1 MVNND
6 IFVGSGTSLTF
17 IPEVDFYIEPSA
29 TIVAADTTVTLHS
42 NMTHFRLV
50 ANMYVGS
57 ILEHWGASGTTY
69 SNETTTFTFNTD
81 TKANYVGQYFS
92 FSTLQ
97 SNAGTEDD
105 WVVWFDTTGSATIP
119 AGASTLVSGGATAI
133 EVDISNAGLVIAEEY
148 AATTLTAINTTGSI
162 NTVVTRSGTSITS
175 TNDYGGPT
183 TDAITST
190 ATTISHVISLSGAT
204 NTSSAFISTH
214 RITLNDTSMITFHP
228 AIPSTTGTYFIL
240 KGYGSPCPAPKTSSI
255 ARLLSDEWLGIVDSA
270 TFPNIEIDM
279 KQHNLFIGGSRN
291 LTFQYKGLET
301 ASGGSFEVAA
311 NHGAWLYY
319 TLGKCTGASSA
330 SIAATNSGV
339 SNSFTASTSNG
350 IFIDNAA
357 HLETGP
363 IFYRAVGTDL
373 VPPLMPTDVAGSM
386 DTITNPATNSHLI
399 TYDFEEASGHELPSF
414 ALERTYS
421 KLSSA
426 TDTYLTETGAAS
438 ETENF
443 VTVARGNRVNS
454 LTITGSEQDPIKMNL
469 DLNTRAVHALGQT
482 EAYEARNGVE
492 TETSFFNYN
501 SNDSFLEPFF
511 FHEGTIK
518 MFGQNFLKITQF
530 TLTINNN
537 IADKRYIG
545 ISSRE
550 VKDGIPAQR
559 TYELTFTAHV
569 TDDMLFEEFRNLTET
584 SGSLIELI
592 FTKAN
597 NEKITIKLDDY
608 FITSNNWNIPDDKGP
623 IDVEATIQA
632 RTLNTCEVI
641 SHWILQG

>member
-17 IPEVDFYIEPSA
+17 IPEVDFYIKPLA
-29 TIVAADTTVTLHS
+29 TPVTADTTVRIHTTD
-42 NMTHFRLV
+42 MGQFRLV
-50 ANMYVGS
+50 VDMYVGS
-57 ILEHWGASGTTY
+57 I
-69 SNETTTFTFNTD
+69 
-81 TKANYVGQYFS
+81 
-92 FSTLQ
+92 
-97 SNAGTEDD
+97 
-105 WVVWFDTTGSATIP
+105 
-119 AGASTLVSGGATAI
+119 I
-133 EVDISNAGLVIAEEY
+133 EFWD
-148 AATTLTAINTTGSI
+148 
-162 NTVVTRSGTSITS
+162 TS
-175 TNDYGGPT
+175 TG
-183 TDAITST
+183 
-190 ATTISHVISLSGAT
+190 LL
-204 NTSSAFISTH
+204 ISTH
-214 RITLNDTSMITFHP
+214 RVTGNTYDTFTFHP
-228 AIPSTTGTYFIL
+228 AITAATYSSSDYFIL
-240 KGYGSPCPAPKTSSI
+240 KGYGSPCPAPKTLSI

-319 TLGKCTGASSA
+319 TLGKCTGATSA
-330 SIAATNSGV
+330 SIAAANSGV
-339 SNSFTASTSNG
+339 TDSFTATSDG

-363 IFYRAVGTDL
+363 IFYRSVGTDL
-373 VPPLMPTDVAGSM
+373 VPPLMPTDAFGSM
-386 DTITNPATNSHLI
+386 DTITNPTTNSHLI
-399 TYDFEEASGHELPSF
+399 TYTFEEASGHELPSF

-569 TDDMLFEEFRNLTET
+569 TDNMLFEEFRNLTET

-632 RTLNTCEVI
+632 RSLDTCEVI